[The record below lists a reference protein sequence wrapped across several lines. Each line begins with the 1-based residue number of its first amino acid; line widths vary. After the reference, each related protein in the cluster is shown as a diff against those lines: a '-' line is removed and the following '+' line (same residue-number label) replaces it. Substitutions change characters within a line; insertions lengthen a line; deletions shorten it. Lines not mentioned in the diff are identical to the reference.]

1 MTGKYIVFDG
11 IDGGGKS
18 LQLKMLYKWLS
29 SQIDRVYTTK
39 EPNPHSA
46 IEHLIRRKL
55 KNGRR
60 IMTQE
65 QFDSQMIHLFF
76 ASRIDHFYGAGR
88 IATFIEHNYTV
99 LSDRGTLSTVAY
111 NGNSEENLDLIYQLA
126 KGFPQPDYTF
136 YFDLPVEVAME
147 RLRQRGGGDSFEKEE
162 NLRRVQANY
171 AAAIARMIDEG
182 KAVFIIDANKPVEEV
197 HKSIITLMKR
207 IVLRS

>member
-18 LQLKMLYKWLS
+18 LQLEMLHQHLYPKENVFKT
-29 SQIDRVYTTK
+29 Q
-39 EPNPHSA
+39 EPNFLSPT
-46 IEHLIRRKL
+46 ELVIRQKL
-55 KNGRR
+55 KLGLNSL
-60 IMTQE
+60 TQE
-65 QFDSQMIHLFF
+65 QFDLQMIHLFF
-76 ASRIDHFYGAGR
+76 ANRIDHFYGVGNIANR
-88 IATFIEHNYTV
+88 IDHGYHI